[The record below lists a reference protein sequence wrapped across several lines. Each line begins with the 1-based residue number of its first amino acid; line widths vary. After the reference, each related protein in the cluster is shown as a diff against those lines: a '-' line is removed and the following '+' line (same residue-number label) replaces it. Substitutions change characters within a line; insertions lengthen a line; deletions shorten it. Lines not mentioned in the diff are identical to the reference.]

1 MWIMILFYNS
11 FFLSSPLLSGLCLQC
26 YQCGTYVKE
35 RPVLLGSTENHD
47 LYDPPVPKCNH
58 FNASLP
64 IFWVTCQ
71 PHEKGCLKGWLTQP
85 KSPKLD
91 NGVVRTCTVIQDN
104 VCLIQ
109 GAGGACS
116 CSSDFCNIAS
126 NQIPK
131 AYIPML
137 IYLMIIVGFS

>member
-71 PHEKGCLKGWLTQP
+71 PHEKGCLKGWLTQ
-85 KSPKLD
+85 
-91 NGVVRTCTVIQDN
+91 VQ
-104 VCLIQ
+104 Q
-109 GAGGACS
+109 
-116 CSSDFCNIAS
+116 
-126 NQIPK
+126 
-131 AYIPML
+131 
-137 IYLMIIVGFS
+137 

>member
-1 MWIMILFYNS
+1 MLAMSNETFYLIFKHCGPHKKNVDIRQSNS
-11 FFLSSPLLSGLCLQC
+11 SFCLLSGHCLQC

-71 PHEKGCLKGWLTQP
+71 PHEKGCLKGWLTQVSFNNNTNLFRSTLFENQR
-85 KSPKLD
+85 KS
-91 NGVVRTCTVIQDN
+91 
-104 VCLIQ
+104 LIQ
-109 GAGGACS
+109 Y
-116 CSSDFCNIAS
+116 IAINS
-126 NQIPK
+126 TFTFRVDK
-131 AYIPML
+131 
-137 IYLMIIVGFS
+137 S